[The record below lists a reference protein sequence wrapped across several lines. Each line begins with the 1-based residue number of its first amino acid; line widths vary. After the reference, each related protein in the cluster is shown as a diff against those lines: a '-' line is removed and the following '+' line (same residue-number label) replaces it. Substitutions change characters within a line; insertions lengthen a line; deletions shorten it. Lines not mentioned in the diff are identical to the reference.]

1 MSPGMLHWR
10 TYVKSR
16 RSTRAVA
23 VAVVGMAIVVSSSSL
38 VSAQPLPQ
46 PVVGKPGL
54 LLQNGAFDV
63 GDRSGHPIGW
73 GVEGNADGANIV
85 NLGAYRTAGP
95 GSLEINDVAGSAVS
109 VRSERIVATT
119 GDDYTLTA
127 NVKGKSGTP
136 AWLYLEFWDFDR
148 TRIGVT
154 NAEPAFSTNWQTVT
168 VTGVAP
174 PNTAHVTAHI
184 YGSLGA
190 AGVSYWDEAVLTAA
204 PLAYDPALRT
214 ERELFLDDYRIESA
228 HDVERVVHP
237 GEKLQRPVLRPDKP
251 WEKSSYIYGSVY
263 LIDGLYRMWYTCFND
278 QAPSYHVCYA
288 ESTDGLTWDKPLGR
302 STISGVGYKDIP
314 ASETNIVLRGS
325 GAHVAYN
332 PDAPAD
338 RKYFLMKSQPAPGVP
353 GGNGYYG
360 WKSPDGYNWT
370 PLSATHLLNDGDV
383 VQTTWDPGAG
393 LYIATIKKR
402 MFTSRTPGTY
412 ERSAFIST
420 SPDLVTW
427 TTPQLAVSGDS
438 ADDGAAEAIGGL
450 EGQIYGM
457 PVFPYESTYVGVPWA
472 FLTTDYTSGE
482 YASAADGPVLPQL
495 ATSRDLL
502 RWQRPVRDP
511 LLEPST
517 GGAWDDGALYT
528 ASNILVDDEK
538 ISMYYGGFQNGH
550 GGADSDDPNRDQHF
564 GNVGLATWRRD
575 GFASLSNASLPGLG
589 DAGEVTT
596 KPVVFDGGQLHVNA
610 VVHDGGTLAVE
621 VLTADG
627 EPIPGFTAADAI
639 AIKGD
644 HLVAQAKWKGNA
656 DLGDL
661 AGQQV
666 KFRFHLVNTDLY
678 SYWVS

>member
-1 MSPGMLHWR
+1 MADQN
-10 TYVKSR
+10 R
-16 RSTRAVA
+16 RRLGRAVTAAGVA
-23 VAVVGMAIVVSSSSL
+23 VAGVALSSTLL

-46 PVVGKPGL
+46 PIVGKPGL
-54 LLQNGAFDV
+54 LLQNGAFDA
-63 GDRSGHPIGW
+63 GNRSGHPIGW
-73 GVEGNADGANIV
+73 GVEGNAEGANIV
-85 NLGAYRTAGP
+85 NLGAYRTAGL

-109 VRSERIVATT
+109 VRSERIVATA

-127 NVKGKSGTP
+127 NVKGRSGTP

-148 TRIGVT
+148 NRIGAT
-154 NAEPAFSTNWQTVT
+154 NAEPAFSTDWQTVT

-174 PNTAHVTAHI
+174 PNTAHVTAHV
-184 YGSLGA
+184 YGSQAA
-190 AGVSYWDEAVLTAA
+190 AGISYWDEVVLSAA
-204 PLAYDPALRT
+204 PPAYDPHLGA

-237 GEKLQRPVLRPDKP
+237 GEKLQRPVLRPDQP
-251 WEKSSYIYGSVY
+251 WEDSAYTYGSVY
-263 LIDGLYRMWYTCFND
+263 VIDGLYRMWYTCYND
-278 QAPSYHVCYA
+278 QAPHYHLCYA
-288 ESTDGLTWDKPLGR
+288 ESADGITWDKPLGR
-302 STISGVGYKDIP
+302 STVSGVGYKDIP
-314 ASETNIVLRGS
+314 ASQTNIVMAGS

-370 PLSATHLLNDGDV
+370 PLSSTHLLNDGDV
-383 VQTTWDPGAG
+383 VQTTWDPRAE

-402 MFTSRTPGTY
+402 MFTSRTPGIY
-412 ERSAFIST
+412 ERSAFVST

-427 TTPQLAVSGDS
+427 TTPQLAVMGDS

-450 EGQIYGM
+450 EAQIYGM
-457 PVFPYESTYVGVPWA
+457 PVHPYESTYVGVPWV

-482 YASAADGPVLPQL
+482 YATAADGPVLPQL

-502 RWQRPVRDP
+502 RWERPVRDP
-511 LLEPST
+511 LLEPSR

-538 ISMYYGGFQNGH
+538 ITMYYAGFQNGH
-550 GGADSDDPNRDQHF
+550 GGADADDPNRDRHF

-575 GFASLSNASLPGLG
+575 GFASMTNASLPGLG
-589 DAGEVTT
+589 DPGEITT
-596 KPVVFDGGQLHVNA
+596 KPVVFDGASLNVNA
-610 VVHDGGTLAVE
+610 VVHEGGSLQVE

-627 EPIPGFTAADAI
+627 EPIPGFTAADVLPI
-639 AIKGD
+639 NGD
-644 HLVAQAKWKGNA
+644 RLSAPVNWRGRARLAN
-656 DLGDL
+656 L

-678 SYWVS
+678 SYWVGQG